1 MSGNTKMEM
10 EIEEDL
16 DFQSTLDYADDVQY
30 ENAVVAIG
38 RIETDRGGLGI
49 NKIWAETEKLRELMI
64 RTPREKR
71 ETMILVHA
79 IPKLMRKYGNDK
91 LTLMCILTMFALR
104 LIKAS
109 KTPKDEN
116 PHVGII
122 RAIVRHLGYYAE
134 RDGQLMKELRE
145 LIKTIDTDGDKNEAL
160 GKVVA
165 FDDDILSI
173 DDGWRSELR
182 IIVELYKKKAD
193 EADIIQYG
201 PEGDAFD
208 RVWEALLNDNEF
220 VAEMK
225 RKSLG
230 QDFNLLLLFS
240 IYGLMYPWA
249 YNTKVKGA
257 KSLAKT
263 IGYNPNSR
271 NKDKCYS
278 KDYFNIYEIKK
289 LKEGIKT
296 QLMLDHIQKII
307 KTCKTEKQ

>member
-30 ENAVVAIG
+30 ENAVFAIG
-38 RIETDRGGLGI
+38 RIETDRGGLSI
-49 NKIWAETEKLRELMI
+49 NEIWDETEKLRELML
-64 RTPREKR
+64 RTSPEKR
-71 ETMILVHA
+71 DTVIIA
-79 IPKLMRKYGNDK
+79 YASQKLLKKYENRKR
-91 LTLMCILTMFALR
+91 TLMCILTMFALR

-122 RAIVRHLGYYAE
+122 RAIVRLLNYYAIK
-134 RDGQLMKELRE
+134 DDQLMEDLRE
-145 LIKTIDTDGDKNEAL
+145 LINTIDTDGDRNEAR
-160 GKVVA
+160 GKVVE
-165 FDDDILSI
+165 FDDDILSS

-182 IIVELYKKKAD
+182 SIVELYKKKAD
-193 EADIIQYG
+193 EADIIQHG

-208 RVWEALLNDNEF
+208 RVWEALLNDDEF

-225 RKSLG
+225 LPSLG
-230 QDFNLLLLFS
+230 QNFNLLLLFNV
-240 IYGLMYPWA
+240 YGLMFPWA

-263 IGYNPNSR
+263 IGYNHNSR

-278 KDYFNIYEIKK
+278 KDYFNIYEIGK
-289 LKEGIKT
+289 LKKGIKS
-296 QLMLDHIQKII
+296 QHMLKHIRDII
-307 KTCKTEKQ
+307 NSCKTEKQ